1 MGALAEAR
9 CQKTSSVAGAR
20 VIARPRAR
28 AADDL
33 SAQGSGLCA
42 RQAKGSSHALVVVP
56 GNVSSKTICA
66 EFYLQYNLAKHFFH
80 WSSGSFENAGKR
92 GEASGKDVD
101 IMSASSDA

>member
-20 VIARPRAR
+20 SVARPRAR

-42 RQAKGSSHALVVVP
+42 RQAKGSSHAPEIPTPTPTVNLRFNIEGLTKGRERVGGFLV
-56 GNVSSKTICA
+56 
-66 EFYLQYNLAKHFFH
+66 
-80 WSSGSFENAGKR
+80 
-92 GEASGKDVD
+92 GEVEKEPE
-101 IMSASSDA
+101 